1 VTAKVFAFDTVVV
14 VFVAAGCSLWPW
26 TAAYGTVT
34 GLEETTAVRAA
45 AIKDSARNFILKDW
59 ETRAIESEMY

>member
-1 VTAKVFAFDTVVV
+1 
-14 VFVAAGCSLWPW
+14 
-26 TAAYGTVT
+26 VT